1 MIKEMNKSLRLC
13 RYAYGLTGNL
23 WLMAAIFAGGV
34 LSSFLVPAGSMNS
47 WAGSFLI
54 LVMPMCLLQILSS
67 AGASHMVQTAPM
79 RKKLETAVPA
89 IINFLYGLF
98 GYAVIVLIKVIQV
111 KTGMYAAE
119 DVSFQLLFSAG
130 IVLLVDFYSGIA
142 YKKYYLGTGLFFL
155 CAMVCGGISGIGIY
169 RGWGANVHP
178 AAAVCVGIAALFLG
192 AALQYGLSLL
202 FYKTPMDKNAQ
213 LSGLRKRM

>member
-142 YKKYYLGTGLFFL
+142 YKKYYLRHRFVFPVRHGLRRN
-155 CAMVCGGISGIGIY
+155 I
-169 RGWGANVHP
+169 RHR
-178 AAAVCVGIAALFLG
+178 
-192 AALQYGLSLL
+192 
-202 FYKTPMDKNAQ
+202 D
-213 LSGLRKRM
+213 LSGLGSQRASGGSGLRGDCSSFSGRGAAVWSQPSVL